1 MEHLIPWFN
10 LKNVPGIGNLLFR
23 RLVDQFSSPRQ
34 VFEASRE
41 ELATVEGISARLA
54 ASIADHRQAP
64 KRIETLLAAIVKS
77 GCRVLTL
84 NDAEYPRLLRQIPD
98 PPPCL
103 YILGKLEPAMQA
115 IAVVGSRNAT
125 GYGRSIARRL
135 CADLA
140 ACRLTVVSG
149 MALGID
155 TCAHTSTLQAGGR
168 TVAVLGSGL
177 NRIYPAE
184 NRKLFRAIAE
194 SGAVVSE
201 FDLDAQP
208 DARHFPARNRIISGM
223 ALGTLVV
230 EATLK
235 SGSLIT
241 ARLAAEQNREVF
253 AVPGSIQSFKS
264 TGTHSL
270 IKQGA
275 KLVENARDILEELPI
290 DCQLQAVAASSQR
303 AALPSGA
310 PSVSPG
316 ENRILAELDVY
327 PVHIDT
333 LVRKLE
339 LEAGELAATLL
350 QLELKGLVNQKPGS
364 LFSLQARA
372 AGLIK

>member
-1 MEHLIPWFN
+1 MENLIPWLN

-23 RLVDQFSSPRQ
+23 RLLDRFASPRL

-41 ELATVEGISARLA
+41 ELLSVEGITPRLA
-54 ASIADHRQAP
+54 AAVASRRQP
-64 KRIETLLAAIVKS
+64 SLRLDEELEAITQS
-77 GCRVLTL
+77 GCQVLTF
-84 NDAEYPRLLRQIPD
+84 NDENYPRLLRQIPD

-103 YILGKLEPAMQA
+103 YILGKLEPEMNA

-125 GYGRSIARRL
+125 GYGKSVARRL

-140 ACRLTVVSG
+140 ACKLTVVSG
-149 MALGID
+149 MAMGVD
-155 TCAHTSTLQAGGR
+155 TCAHKGALQAGGK
-168 TVAVLGSGL
+168 TVAVLGTGL

-184 NRKLFRAIAE
+184 NRNLFGAIVE
-194 SGAVVSE
+194 NGAVVSE
-201 FDLDAQP
+201 LGLNAGP

-253 AVPGSIQSFKS
+253 AIPGSIQSFKS
-264 TGTHSL
+264 TGTHAL

-275 KLVENARDILEELPI
+275 KLVESAQDILEELPVA
-290 DCQLQAVAASSQR
+290 CHRQLAAAFDRPESKPPVPQNM
-303 AALPSGA
+303 
-310 PSVSPG
+310 SPVD
-316 ENRILAELDVY
+316 RKIFDALDVY
-327 PVHIDT
+327 PVHIDE

-339 LEAGELAATLL
+339 LDPGELAAALL
-350 QLELKGLVNQKPGS
+350 RLELEGVVSQTPGN
-364 LFSLQARA
+364 LFSLSAR
-372 AGLIK
+372 